1 MPLPGETIT
10 ENIWPGIPTGNA
22 PISTSSSGTATSG
35 ATETF
40 DVVLGYY
47 QFTAINGHRY
57 LATMNGLIG
66 NGSVAADVFT
76 VQIRDSGNSSN
87 PTSGSLLVAQ
97 QEWYCSAAGT
107 AGRSPVPLGMTWV
120 AAGSGVH
127 TLGVSATRVAGTGVF
142 TPTGLRELYVVDLG
156 GN

>member
-1 MPLPGETIT
+1 MPLPGATIT
-10 ENIWPGIPTGNA
+10 ENVWPGIPTGNA
-22 PISTSSSGTATSG
+22 PISTSSNGTVTSGT
-35 ATETF
+35 TETF
-40 DVVLGYY
+40 DVVLSYY

-57 LATMNGLIG
+57 EARLNGLIG
-66 NGSVAADVFT
+66 NGSVVADVFT

-97 QEWYCSAAGT
+97 QEWYCAAVGT
-107 AGRSPVPLGMTWV
+107 AGRSAIPLSMSWV

-127 TLGVSATRVAGTGVF
+127 TLGFSAVRVSGTGVF
-142 TPTGLRELYVVDLG
+142 TPVGNRELFVIDLG